1 MHNRFCRIFFTF
13 AECLLGKNW
22 QKEIYKSKKMQMA
35 FIDVLIITLYIL
47 LTVGVGIW
55 ISKRASKGLD
65 SYFLGGNS
73 IKWYYLG
80 LSNGSGMFD
89 VSGTAWMVGILFLY
103 GVKSFMFMWMW
114 PIWNQIFVMMFL
126 AVWIRRSNIMT
137 GSEWI
142 LTRFG
147 DDKSGRA
154 SHLIVAIF
162 AIIAS
167 IGFIAYFFEGVGKFM
182 SIILPWDMTL
192 YAGSEVL
199 FTSSQ
204 VYALLIIFL
213 TTIYTI
219 KGGMFSV
226 VATEVL
232 QYGIMVLAGILIA
245 IYAFVTVSG
254 AEIYAIIPEDWS
266 SIFFNSQLEL
276 NWGGK
281 FAQFNELVDSQGYK
295 MFGAFIGM
303 TLLKGFFASIAGP
316 TPSYD
321 MQRIL
326 STETVKD
333 AAYMSG
339 FTNLVLFIPR
349 YLLIGGVVVL
359 GLVYLAPQMAESG
372 AISGNDL
379 EIILPQVINEHIP
392 VGIKGLLLAGLL
404 AAFMSTF
411 SAFVNSGPAY
421 IVNDIYKK
429 YFKPEASARHYVRA
443 SHIASFAIVV
453 FGVIMGFFADS
464 INSVTL
470 WITSAL
476 YGGYVAANF
485 LKWIWWRFNGWG
497 YFWGMVAGLLI
508 ATLHFLLD
516 QNKENFASD
525 SWLYEIAHIPAI
537 YLFPVIFI
545 FSLLGSF
552 LGTFFSPA
560 TSMETLK
567 SFYTNVRPWGW
578 WKPVRQQLNREGAS
592 VSKNNEF
599 NIDMFNCTV
608 GIVWQS
614 SMILLPIYL
623 IIRDYQPMWWSIG
636 IFAITTIILKYTWL
650 DRVRKI
656 EN

>member
-1 MHNRFCRIFFTF
+1 MN
-13 AECLLGKNW
+13 
-22 QKEIYKSKKMQMA
+22 S
-35 FIDVLIITLYIL
+35 IDVTIIVLYVVLTL
-47 LTVGVGIW
+47 GVGIW

-65 SYFLGGNS
+65 SYFLGGKS

-114 PIWNQIFVMMFL
+114 PIFNQVFVMIFL
-126 AVWIRRSNIMT
+126 AAWIRRSNIMT

-147 DDKSGRA
+147 DDKPGRA

-167 IGFIAYFFEGVGKFM
+167 VGFIAYFFEGVGKFM
-182 SIILPWDMTL
+182 TIILPWDLPFFIGDTTL
-192 YAGSEVL
+192 L
-199 FTSSQ
+199 TSDQS
-204 VYALLIIFL
+204 YALIIIFL

-232 QYGIMVLAGILIA
+232 QYLIMVLAGVLIA
-245 IYAFVTVSG
+245 GYAFITVSDL
-254 AEIYAIIPEDWS
+254 EIVNVLSADWS
-266 SIFFNSQLEL
+266 NLLFSWELKGSWSEKFDAFNDLI
-276 NWGGK
+276 
-281 FAQFNELVDSQGYK
+281 DTQGYK

-303 TLLKGFFASIAGP
+303 SLFKGFFASIAGP

-326 STETVKD
+326 STRSVKE

-349 YLLIGGVVVL
+349 YLLIGGIVVL
-359 GLVYLAPQMAESG
+359 GLVFLAPEMAASSTLSLG
-372 AISGNDL
+372 DL
-379 EIILPQVINEHIP
+379 EVILPRVISNHVP

-411 SAFVNSGPAY
+411 SAYVNSGPAY

-429 YFKPEASARHYVRA
+429 YFKPSATQKHYIKA
-443 SHIASFAIVV
+443 SHIASFSIVLLGV
-453 FGVIMGFFADS
+453 FMGFFAES
-464 INSVTL
+464 INSLTL

-476 YGGYVAANF
+476 FGGYVAANF

-497 YFWGMVAGLLI
+497 YFWGMTSGLFI
-508 ATLHFLLD
+508 ATLQFLLD
-516 QNKENFASD
+516 QNKENLEPNT
-525 SWLYEIAHIPAI
+525 WLCDLAQIPAI
-537 YLFPVIFI
+537 YVFPIIFVV
-545 FSLLGSF
+545 SLAGSF
-552 LGTFFSPA
+552 LGTFLTPP
-560 TSMETLK
+560 THMDTLK
-567 SFYTNVRPWGW
+567 SFYSNVRPWGW
-578 WKPVRQQLNREGAS
+578 WKPVYLALKKEDETFE
-592 VSKNNEF
+592 KNNNF
-599 NIDMFNCTV
+599 ISDMLNC
-608 GIVWQS
+608 GIGIIWQS

-623 IIRDYQPMWWSIG
+623 MIRDYPKMWWSLAV
-636 IFAITTIILKYTWL
+636 FLITTIILKFTWL
-650 DRVRKI
+650 DKVRKYK
-656 EN
+656 N

>member
-1 MHNRFCRIFFTF
+1 MDI
-13 AECLLGKNW
+13 
-22 QKEIYKSKKMQMA
+22 
-35 FIDVLIITLYIL
+35 IDVAIIAVYIALTL
-47 LTVGVGIW
+47 GVGIW

-65 SYFLGGNS
+65 SYFLGGKS

-103 GVKSFMFMWMW
+103 GVKSFMFMWIW
-114 PIWNQIFVMMFL
+114 PIWNQIFIMIFL
-126 AVWIRRSNIMT
+126 AAWIRRSNIMT

-154 SHLIVAIF
+154 SHLVVAIF

-182 SIILPWDMTL
+182 TIILPWDLTL
-192 YAGSEVL
+192 MLNDAVFL
-199 FTSSQ
+199 TSDQ
-204 VYALLIIFL
+204 NYALLIIFL

-232 QYGIMVLAGILIA
+232 QYGIMVIAGILIA
-245 IYAFVTVSG
+245 GYAFISVTD
-254 AEIYAIIPEDWS
+254 AEIQHVISNEWS
-266 SIFFNSQLEL
+266 SVLFSDQLEGS
-276 NWGGK
+276 WSGK
-281 FAQFNELVDSQGYK
+281 YKAFNALIDTQGYK

-303 TLLKGFFASIAGP
+303 SLFKGFFASIAGP

-326 STETVKD
+326 STRSVKE

-359 GLVYLAPQMAESG
+359 ALVHLAPEMAASSTLSL
-372 AISGNDL
+372 ADL
-379 EIILPQVINEHIP
+379 EIILPKVINEYVP
-392 VGIKGLLLAGLL
+392 VGLKGLLLAGLL

-429 YFKPEASARHYVRA
+429 YFKPEATDKHYIKA
-443 SHIASFAIVV
+443 SHIASFAIVIL
-453 FGVIMGFFADS
+453 GVIMGFFAGS
-464 INSVTL
+464 INSITL

-497 YFWGMVAGLLI
+497 YFWGMTAGLFV
-508 ATLHFLLD
+508 ATLQFLLD
-516 QNKENFASD
+516 QYKGSFEVGT
-525 SWLYEIAHIPAI
+525 WLYEIGQIPAI
-537 YLFPVIFI
+537 YMFPVIFI
-545 FSLLGSF
+545 VSLLGSF
-552 LGTFFSPA
+552 LGTLLTPA
-560 TSMETLK
+560 TAMETLK
-567 SFYTNVRPWGW
+567 EFYKNVRPWGFW
-578 WKPVRQQLNREGAS
+578 GPVYNALHKDDQTATKNTDFVSDMLNC
-592 VSKNNEF
+592 V
-599 NIDMFNCTV
+599 V
-608 GIVWQS
+608 GVVWQS

-623 IIRDYQPMWWSIG
+623 LIRDYQKTGLVLLVFIVTSV
-636 IFAITTIILKYTWL
+636 ILKFTWL
-650 DRVRKI
+650 DKVKKYKD
-656 EN
+656 

>member
-1 MHNRFCRIFFTF
+1 MN
-13 AECLLGKNW
+13 
-22 QKEIYKSKKMQMA
+22 S
-35 FIDVLIITLYIL
+35 IDASIIAVYIALTL
-47 LTVGVGIW
+47 GVGIW
-55 ISKRASKGLD
+55 ISKRASRGLD
-65 SYFLGGNS
+65 SYFLGGKS

-103 GVKSFMFMWMW
+103 GVKSFMFMWIW
-114 PIWNQIFVMMFL
+114 PIWNQIFIMIFL
-126 AVWIRRSNIMT
+126 AAWIRRSNIMT

-147 DDKSGRA
+147 DDKAGRA

-182 SIILPWDMTL
+182 TIILPWDLTL
-192 YAGSEVL
+192 MLNGSVFL
-199 FTSSQ
+199 TSDQ
-204 VYALLIIFL
+204 NYALIIIFL

-232 QYGIMVLAGILIA
+232 QYGIMVIAGVLIA
-245 IYAFVTVSG
+245 GYAFFTVSDVQINEVISTEW
-254 AEIYAIIPEDWS
+254 AS
-266 SIFFNSQLEL
+266 LLFSNQLEGS
-276 NWGGK
+276 WSGK
-281 FAQFNELVDSQGYK
+281 FEAFNKLIDTQGYK

-303 TLLKGFFASIAGP
+303 SLFKGFFASIAGP

-326 STETVKD
+326 STRSVKE

-349 YLLIGGVVVL
+349 YLLIGGIVIL
-359 GLVYLAPQMAESG
+359 ALVYLAPEMAASSTLSL
-372 AISGNDL
+372 ADL
-379 EIILPQVINEHIP
+379 EIILPKVINDFVP
-392 VGIKGLLLAGLL
+392 VGLKGLLLAGLL

-429 YFKPEASARHYVRA
+429 YFKPEATQKHFIKA
-443 SHIASFAIVV
+443 SHLASFAIV
-453 FGVIMGFFADS
+453 FLGVVMGFFADS
-464 INSVTL
+464 INSITL

-476 YGGYVAANF
+476 YGGYVASNF

-497 YFWGMVAGLLI
+497 YFWGMTSGLFV
-508 ATLHFLLD
+508 ATLQFLLD
-516 QNKENFASD
+516 QNKGSFEVG
-525 SWLYEIAHIPAI
+525 SWLYEGSQIPAI
-537 YLFPVIFI
+537 YMFPFIFI
-545 FSLLGSF
+545 VSLLGSF
-552 LGTFFSPA
+552 LGTFLTPA

-567 SFYTNVRPWGW
+567 AFYENVRPWGW
-578 WKPVRQQLNREGAS
+578 WQPVYKALKKENVSITKNTDFISDMLNC
-592 VSKNNEF
+592 V
-599 NIDMFNCTV
+599 V
-608 GIVWQS
+608 GVVWQS
-614 SMILLPIYL
+614 SMILLPIYFL
-623 IIRDYQPMWWSIG
+623 IRDYPKTG
-636 IFAITTIILKYTWL
+636 VALLVFVITSVILKFTWL
-650 DRVRKI
+650 DKVK
-656 EN
+656 NYKD